1 MKQLFFYLSI
11 LFLVSCRKSFDNT
24 NQVNKIVLP
33 SYTETGANTFGFML
47 NNNVWTVF
55 GKHYFNNGIS
65 SGYIDNVFEVTPI
78 YTGVNEVSIYGGGRF
93 TIVKNDTAVTDISA
107 GFSFL
112 PTLPFTKDYYLTTTD
127 PGNFSIV
134 DITNNKY
141 YKVDPNRPLT
151 LQLKKFE
158 KIYTL
163 VRIFSG
169 RFFGVVHN
177 EVDPNDSIIITDGRF
192 DTKIIYR

>member
-1 MKQLFFYLSI
+1 MKKLLFGLCI
-11 LFLVSCRKSFDNT
+11 LLIFSCRKSFDNT
-24 NQVNKIVLP
+24 SEISKIVLP
-33 SYTETGANTFGFML
+33 NYTETGANTFGFML

-78 YTGVNEVSIYGGGRF
+78 YTGVNEVSIYAGGRF

-112 PTLPFTKDYYLTTTD
+112 PTPPFTKDYYLTTTD
-127 PGNFSIV
+127 PSSFSIV

-158 KIYTL
+158 KIDTL